1 MKSNMNIEN
10 LEDKINYKFNDKNI
24 LIKAIT
30 HSSFDKN
37 NYENLEFLGDSIL
50 GFVVAEYLF
59 KNFDFNE
66 GSLSKTRAKIVS
78 ASNLCKV
85 ANNLGIKDFLRL
97 GNSFKNM
104 AISNNILADC
114 VESIIAGIYLDS
126 NILNAQKFILN
137 HIVVSYENITNI
149 VNSTIDYKTQ
159 LQEKFQKD
167 GVCKIE
173 YITISQEGKSNN
185 SIFTVEL
192 KINDKVLTTQNGKSK
207 HEAEQK
213 CAMAVLSNKN

>member
-126 NILNAQKFILN
+126 N
-137 HIVVSYENITNI
+137 EN
-149 VNSTIDYKTQ
+149 
-159 LQEKFQKD
+159 LQS
-167 GVCKIE
+167 
-173 YITISQEGKSNN
+173 ISR
-185 SIFTVEL
+185 VW
-192 KINDKVLTTQNGKSK
+192 
-207 HEAEQK
+207 
-213 CAMAVLSNKN
+213 